1 MRFKLLILIITTS
14 LSAQNIANSLE
25 TVINAFNGI
34 KTDDRHLTHHLLDIA
49 KNGRNIDYND
59 KVKLEAL
66 GFNFGSRLIS
76 RGGSE
81 RPESIGLDKFLDSEY
96 FRFHYSTSGPHAVD
110 TKDIDNNLRP
120 DYVEEVIKVF
130 DYVADKLHNEMGYT
144 RPPSDGYYS
153 STRDKGGSNHY
164 DIYIRS
170 IPSKYYGYVQP
181 EEYSQGN
188 GDNERSEL
196 RNEKNAFTS
205 YMAIRNNY
213 KKFSLSELENIKVTA
228 AHEYFH
234 AIQFGYDGWEKPWL
248 LEASAIWM
256 EEEIYDEINDCYQ
269 YMKDWFKYPHKSL
282 DESGFHW
289 YGSFIFFEY
298 IEQHMGGSDTIR
310 KIMEASV
317 QSNSK
322 EKDGSHLAINQA
334 LKLNNHSFQKALNGM
349 SVANQ
354 IMSSFESKNYSY
366 EEAESYPV
374 DGPNISDIINFQFG
388 RKDTINSSKLS
399 RFGSEYF
406 QVISNDPVLIN
417 LTNKSGS
424 LPDLQLNAILK
435 KNDNSYSIISSPSIN
450 IDPSELKSI
459 FLSIVSQDTIG
470 GNWDYQLSVENGKS
484 GTNINSPIEFVLN
497 RPYPNPFNGSIK
509 FSLYVIKDS
518 KITIDLIGIN
528 GKRIIRLFSGELS
541 SGNHKYNW
549 RGIDQ
554 NGNQVSSGVYYI
566 KVSGEKTGEW
576 KPITFLK

>member
-49 KNGRNIDYND
+49 KNGRNIDYYD

-110 TKDIDNNLRP
+110 TKDINNNLRP
-120 DYVEEVIKVF
+120 DYVEDVIKVF

-374 DGPNISDIINFQFG
+374 DGPSISDIINFQFG

-528 GKRIIRLFSGELS
+528 GRRIIRLFSGELS
-541 SGNHKYNW
+541 SGNHNYNW

>member
-406 QVISNDPVLIN
+406 QLISNDPVLIN

-528 GKRIIRLFSGELS
+528 GRRIIRLFSGELS
-541 SGNHKYNW
+541 SGNHNYNW

>member
-1 MRFKLLILIITTS
+1 
-14 LSAQNIANSLE
+14 
-25 TVINAFNGI
+25 
-34 KTDDRHLTHHLLDIA
+34 
-49 KNGRNIDYND
+49 
-59 KVKLEAL
+59 
-66 GFNFGSRLIS
+66 
-76 RGGSE
+76 
-81 RPESIGLDKFLDSEY
+81 
-96 FRFHYSTSGPHAVD
+96 
-110 TKDIDNNLRP
+110 
-120 DYVEEVIKVF
+120 
-130 DYVADKLHNEMGYT
+130 
-144 RPPSDGYYS
+144 
-153 STRDKGGSNHY
+153 
-164 DIYIRS
+164 
-170 IPSKYYGYVQP
+170 
-181 EEYSQGN
+181 
-188 GDNERSEL
+188 
-196 RNEKNAFTS
+196 
-205 YMAIRNNY
+205 
-213 KKFSLSELENIKVTA
+213 
-228 AHEYFH
+228 
-234 AIQFGYDGWEKPWL
+234 
-248 LEASAIWM
+248 M

-528 GKRIIRLFSGELS
+528 GRRIIRLFSGELS
-541 SGNHKYNW
+541 SGNHNYNW

>member
-96 FRFHYSTSGPHAVD
+96 FRFHYSTSGAHAVD

-528 GKRIIRLFSGELS
+528 GRRIIRLFSGELS
-541 SGNHKYNW
+541 SGNHNYNW

>member
-1 MRFKLLILIITTS
+1 MRSKLLILIITTS

-374 DGPNISDIINFQFG
+374 DGPSISDIINFQFG

-528 GKRIIRLFSGELS
+528 GRRIIRLFSGELS
-541 SGNHKYNW
+541 SGNHNYNW

>member
-81 RPESIGLDKFLDSEY
+81 RPESVGLDKFLDSEH

-528 GKRIIRLFSGELS
+528 GRRIIRLFSGELS
-541 SGNHKYNW
+541 SGNHNYNW

>member
-66 GFNFGSRLIS
+66 GFNFSSRLIS

-110 TKDIDNNLRP
+110 TKDINNNLRP
-120 DYVEEVIKVF
+120 DYVEDVIKVF

-528 GKRIIRLFSGELS
+528 GRRIIRLFSGELS
-541 SGNHKYNW
+541 SGNHNYNW

-576 KPITFLK
+576 KPITFIK

>member
-81 RPESIGLDKFLDSEY
+81 RPESVGLDKFLDSEY

-406 QVISNDPVLIN
+406 QVISNDPLLIN

-528 GKRIIRLFSGELS
+528 GRRIIRLFSGELS
-541 SGNHKYNW
+541 SGNHNYNW

>member
-81 RPESIGLDKFLDSEY
+81 RPESVGLDKFLDSEH

-110 TKDIDNNLRP
+110 TKDINNNLRP
-120 DYVEEVIKVF
+120 DYVEDVIKVF

-528 GKRIIRLFSGELS
+528 GRRIIRLFSGELS
-541 SGNHKYNW
+541 SGNHNYNW

>member
-1 MRFKLLILIITTS
+1 MRFKLLILIMTTS

-374 DGPNISDIINFQFG
+374 DGPSISEIINFQFG

-528 GKRIIRLFSGELS
+528 GRRIIRLFSGELS
-541 SGNHKYNW
+541 SGNHNYNW
-549 RGIDQ
+549 HGIDQ

>member
-49 KNGRNIDYND
+49 KNGQNIDYND

-528 GKRIIRLFSGELS
+528 GRRIIRLFSGELS
-541 SGNHKYNW
+541 SGNHNYNW

>member
-96 FRFHYSTSGPHAVD
+96 FRFHYSTSGAHAVD

-310 KIMEASV
+310 EIMEASV

-528 GKRIIRLFSGELS
+528 GRRIIRLFSGELS
-541 SGNHKYNW
+541 SGNHNYNW

-576 KPITFLK
+576 KPITFIK

>member
-334 LKLNNHSFQKALNGM
+334 LKLDNHSFQKALNGM

-374 DGPNISDIINFQFG
+374 DGPSISDIINFQFG

-528 GKRIIRLFSGELS
+528 GRRIIRLFSGELS
-541 SGNHKYNW
+541 SGNHNYNW

>member
-81 RPESIGLDKFLDSEY
+81 RPESVGLDKFLDSEH

-366 EEAESYPV
+366 EEAENYPV

-528 GKRIIRLFSGELS
+528 GRRIIRLFSGELS
-541 SGNHKYNW
+541 SGNHNYNW

>member
-81 RPESIGLDKFLDSEY
+81 RPESVGLDKFLDSEH

-374 DGPNISDIINFQFG
+374 DGPSISDIINFQFG

-406 QVISNDPVLIN
+406 QLISNDPVLIN

-435 KNDNSYSIISSPSIN
+435 KNDNSYNIISSPSIN

-528 GKRIIRLFSGELS
+528 GRRIIRLFSGELS
-541 SGNHKYNW
+541 SGNHNYNW

>member
-49 KNGRNIDYND
+49 KNGRNIDYYD

-96 FRFHYSTSGPHAVD
+96 FRFHYSTSGAHAVD

-528 GKRIIRLFSGELS
+528 GRRIIRLFSGELS
-541 SGNHKYNW
+541 SGNHNYNW

>member
-81 RPESIGLDKFLDSEY
+81 RPESVGLDKFLDSEH

-518 KITIDLIGIN
+518 KITIDLIDIN
-528 GKRIIRLFSGELS
+528 GRRIIRLFSGELS
-541 SGNHKYNW
+541 SGNHNYNW

>member
-110 TKDIDNNLRP
+110 TKDINNNLRP
-120 DYVEEVIKVF
+120 DYVEDVIKVF

-213 KKFSLSELENIKVTA
+213 KKFSLSELENIKVTV

-528 GKRIIRLFSGELS
+528 GRRIIRLFSGELS
-541 SGNHKYNW
+541 SGNHNYNW

>member
-81 RPESIGLDKFLDSEY
+81 RPESVGLDKFLDSEH

-110 TKDIDNNLRP
+110 TKDINNNLRP

-234 AIQFGYDGWEKPWL
+234 AIQFGYDGWEEPWL

-334 LKLNNHSFQKALNGM
+334 LKLDNHSFQKALNGM

-435 KNDNSYSIISSPSIN
+435 KNDNSYSIISNPSIN

-528 GKRIIRLFSGELS
+528 GRRIIRLFSGELS
-541 SGNHKYNW
+541 SGNHNYNW

>member
-1 MRFKLLILIITTS
+1 MKFKLLILIITTS

-528 GKRIIRLFSGELS
+528 GRRIIRLFSGELS
-541 SGNHKYNW
+541 SGNHNYNW

-576 KPITFLK
+576 KPITFIK

>member
-110 TKDIDNNLRP
+110 TKDINNNLRP
-120 DYVEEVIKVF
+120 DYVEDVIKVF

>member
-25 TVINAFNGI
+25 TIINAFNGI

-81 RPESIGLDKFLDSEY
+81 RPESVGLDKFLDSEH

-528 GKRIIRLFSGELS
+528 GRRIIRLFSGELS
-541 SGNHKYNW
+541 SGNHNYNW

-566 KVSGEKTGEW
+566 KVSGEKKGEW
-576 KPITFLK
+576 KPITFIK

>member
-49 KNGRNIDYND
+49 KNGRNIDYYD

-81 RPESIGLDKFLDSEY
+81 RPESIGLDKFFDSEY

-435 KNDNSYSIISSPSIN
+435 KNENSYSIISSPSIN

-528 GKRIIRLFSGELS
+528 GRRIIRLFSGELS
-541 SGNHKYNW
+541 SGNHNYNW

>member
-49 KNGRNIDYND
+49 KNGRNIDYYD

-349 SVANQ
+349 SLANQ
-354 IMSSFESKNYSY
+354 IMSSFESNNYSY

-374 DGPNISDIINFQFG
+374 DGPSISDIINFQFG

-528 GKRIIRLFSGELS
+528 GRRIIRLFSGELS
-541 SGNHKYNW
+541 SGNHNYNW

-554 NGNQVSSGVYYI
+554 NGSQVSSGVYYI

>member
-110 TKDIDNNLRP
+110 TKDINNNLRP
-120 DYVEEVIKVF
+120 DYVEDVIKVF

-374 DGPNISDIINFQFG
+374 DGPTISDIINFQFG

-406 QVISNDPVLIN
+406 QLISNDPVLIN
-417 LTNKSGS
+417 LTNKSGA

-435 KNDNSYSIISSPSIN
+435 KNDNSYNIISSPSIN

-528 GKRIIRLFSGELS
+528 GRRIIRLFSGELS
-541 SGNHKYNW
+541 SGNHNYNW

-566 KVSGEKTGEW
+566 KVSGKKTGEW

>member
-110 TKDIDNNLRP
+110 TKDINNNLRP
-120 DYVEEVIKVF
+120 DYVEDVIKVF

-374 DGPNISDIINFQFG
+374 DGPTISDIINFQFG

-528 GKRIIRLFSGELS
+528 GRRIIRLFSGELS
-541 SGNHKYNW
+541 SGNHNYNW

-554 NGNQVSSGVYYI
+554 NGSQVSSGVYYI

>member
-435 KNDNSYSIISSPSIN
+435 KNDNSYSIISNPSIN

-528 GKRIIRLFSGELS
+528 GRRIIRLFSGELS
-541 SGNHKYNW
+541 SGNHNYNW

>member
-81 RPESIGLDKFLDSEY
+81 RPESVGLDKFLDSEH

-110 TKDIDNNLRP
+110 TKDINNNLRP
-120 DYVEEVIKVF
+120 DYVEDVIKVF

-374 DGPNISDIINFQFG
+374 DGPSISEIINFQFG

-528 GKRIIRLFSGELS
+528 GRRIIRLFSGELS
-541 SGNHKYNW
+541 SGNHNYNW

>member
-1 MRFKLLILIITTS
+1 M
-14 LSAQNIANSLE
+14 
-25 TVINAFNGI
+25 
-34 KTDDRHLTHHLLDIA
+34 
-49 KNGRNIDYND
+49 
-59 KVKLEAL
+59 
-66 GFNFGSRLIS
+66 
-76 RGGSE
+76 
-81 RPESIGLDKFLDSEY
+81 
-96 FRFHYSTSGPHAVD
+96 
-110 TKDIDNNLRP
+110 RP

-130 DYVADKLHNEMGYT
+130 DYVADKLHNAMGYT

-374 DGPNISDIINFQFG
+374 DGPTISDIINFQFG

-528 GKRIIRLFSGELS
+528 GRRIIRLFSGELS
-541 SGNHKYNW
+541 SGNHNYNW

>member
-81 RPESIGLDKFLDSEY
+81 RPESVGLDKFLDSEH

-110 TKDIDNNLRP
+110 TKDINNNLRP
-120 DYVEEVIKVF
+120 DYVEDVIKVF

-374 DGPNISDIINFQFG
+374 DGPSISDIINFQFG

-528 GKRIIRLFSGELS
+528 GRRIIRLFSGELS
-541 SGNHKYNW
+541 SGNHNYNW

>member
-81 RPESIGLDKFLDSEY
+81 RPESVGLDKFLDSEY

-120 DYVEEVIKVF
+120 DYVEDVIKVF

-528 GKRIIRLFSGELS
+528 GRRIIRLFSGELS
-541 SGNHKYNW
+541 SGNHNYNW

>member
-34 KTDDRHLTHHLLDIA
+34 KIDDRHLTHHLLDIA

-110 TKDIDNNLRP
+110 TKDINNNLRP
-120 DYVEEVIKVF
+120 DYVEDVIKVF

-528 GKRIIRLFSGELS
+528 GRRIIRLFSGELS
-541 SGNHKYNW
+541 SGNHNYNW

>member
-49 KNGRNIDYND
+49 INGRNIDYND

-96 FRFHYSTSGPHAVD
+96 FRFHYSTSGAHAVD

-374 DGPNISDIINFQFG
+374 DGPIISDIINFQFG

-528 GKRIIRLFSGELS
+528 GRQIIRLFSGKLS
-541 SGNHKYNW
+541 SGNHNYYW
-549 RGIDQ
+549 RGIDH

>member
-81 RPESIGLDKFLDSEY
+81 RPESVGLDKFLDSEH

-130 DYVADKLHNEMGYT
+130 DYVAVKLHNEMGYT

-374 DGPNISDIINFQFG
+374 DGPSISDIINFQFG

-528 GKRIIRLFSGELS
+528 GRRIIRLFSGELS
-541 SGNHKYNW
+541 AGNHNYNW

>member
-110 TKDIDNNLRP
+110 TKDINNNLRP

-374 DGPNISDIINFQFG
+374 DGPSISDIINFQFG

-470 GNWDYQLSVENGKS
+470 GNWDYQLSIENGKS